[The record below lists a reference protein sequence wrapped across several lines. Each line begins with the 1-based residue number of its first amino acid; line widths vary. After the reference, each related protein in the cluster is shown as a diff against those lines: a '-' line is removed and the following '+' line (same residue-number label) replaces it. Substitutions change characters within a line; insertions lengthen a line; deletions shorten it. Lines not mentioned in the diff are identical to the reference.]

1 MKKPRFHS
9 LKINTLRAAQLLRT
23 WCNYIQTCLVRVNAP
38 HNIWGSN
45 FTSETTTMARNG
57 VSLVVQGAC
66 GAYVASGPL
75 IGTETGNL
83 GERMAWTPFAPA
95 ISILI
100 RILR

>member
-1 MKKPRFHS
+1 
-9 LKINTLRAAQLLRT
+9 
-23 WCNYIQTCLVRVNAP
+23 
-38 HNIWGSN
+38 
-45 FTSETTTMARNG
+45 MARNG